1 MPPKLGD
8 QNSEIVHR
16 EVFDNEDAIM
26 DDLDEEFG
34 SLNFTVE
41 KEAVE

>member
-1 MPPKLGD
+1 MAGKLGD

-26 DDLDEEFG
+26 DWLDEDFG
-34 SLNFTVE
+34 PLNFTTEE
-41 KEAVE
+41 KKP